1 MNTDESATGGSV
13 RSWVFNCIKIN
24 IRNVHML
31 WVFQC
36 RIVCM
41 QAMTTNDS
49 WNNLYRIPERVQIH
63 VKLHTHIVESVVIET
78 SSGGLVQICGTFSP
92 WFHTK
97 QQPFFTWAVHQ
108 PIIFLPGLKSHEVVQ
123 TTHWR
128 TMASFAMPFFSSCV
142 RMRTN
147 HLATKCNYYARLLN

>member
-78 SSGGLVQICGTFSP
+78 SSGGLVQICGTFHRGFTQNSSLFLHEQCTSP
-92 WFHTK
+92 SFFCQVWSLMRWFKPLTEELWLPLRCH
-97 QQPFFTWAVHQ
+97 FFFMCTHAH
-108 PIIFLPGLKSHEVVQ
+108 KSLSNE
-123 TTHWR
+123 
-128 TMASFAMPFFSSCV
+128 M
-142 RMRTN
+142 
-147 HLATKCNYYARLLN
+147 